1 MISNY
6 DSFEPIRKIKQEILL
21 DPTYGKVQIDQKNA
35 DHLVPFH
42 VGFSLMELNCAWSIH
57 IDSVCKKVAPV
68 CYCINQLRNILSE
81 QILVMY
87 YFAHFHSVAT
97 YGITVWGASTESCK
111 KAVRFITGS
120 RKRASCRDLFK
131 KLRILTIPCTLLLNL
146 LTYAKTE
153 LFTNTINSYH
163 TYNTRNDK
171 ILEIPRHRMAKYQ
184 QCPKYLAIIAYNH
197 LPNIIKNYPTK
208 RFKIEVKTFLLN
220 KCYYSLNEYY
230 FDRL

>member
-1 MISNY
+1 MQHLKTLMIGLHIS
-6 DSFEPIRKIKQEILL
+6 Q
-21 DPTYGKVQIDQKNA
+21 
-35 DHLVPFH
+35 
-42 VGFSLMELNCAWSIH
+42 NCAWSIH
-57 IDSVCKKVAPV
+57 IDIVCKKVAPV
-68 CYCINQLRNILSE
+68 CYCINQLRNIVSE

-97 YGITVWGASTESCK
+97 YGIAVWGASTESERVFRLQK
-111 KAVRFITGS
+111 KANIT
-120 RKRASCRDLFK
+120 L
-131 KLRILTIPCTLLLNL
+131 PCTLLLNL

-153 LFTNTINSYH
+153 LFTNTINSHH

-184 QCPKYLAIIAYNH
+184 QCPKYLAIKAYNH
-197 LPNIIKNYPTK
+197 LPNTIKNYPTK
-208 RFKIEVKTFLLN
+208 RFKIELKKCLLN